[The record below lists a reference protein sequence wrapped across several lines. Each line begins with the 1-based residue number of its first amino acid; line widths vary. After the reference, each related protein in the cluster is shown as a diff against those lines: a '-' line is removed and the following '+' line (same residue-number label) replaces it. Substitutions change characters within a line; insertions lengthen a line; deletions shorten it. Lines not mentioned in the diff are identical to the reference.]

1 MTSDFR
7 VFVTDPPVR
16 HTPDKCVVFNRT
28 ALLLLF
34 FLGGFFCSAEELQA
48 RLFESFKKK
57 KKKRKKCHTSR
68 GDRGLFC
75 LHLFALYSAAFVQW
89 RLYFCTQYYLFFRL
103 LLHSR
108 THTVSFRLKQIV
120 ACQVLTRGKKKKVM
134 MEIIIKKEKK
144 LFVVWRVVLVSCVR
158 LTVGPPRHKTW
169 WRNIKTMIILQ
180 LFVYIHSSCFIQ
192 ELLQSTD
199 WGS

>member
-34 FLGGFFCSAEELQA
+34 FWGGFFCSAEELQA

-120 ACQVLTRGKKKKVM
+120 ACQVLTREKKKSDDGNNN
-134 MEIIIKKEKK
+134 KKRKK
-144 LFVVWRVVLVSCVR
+144 AFCCLTCCSGVLVCVWPLDR
-158 LTVGPPRHKTW
+158 PDTKHGEE
-169 WRNIKTMIILQ
+169 I
-180 LFVYIHSSCFIQ
+180 
-192 ELLQSTD
+192 
-199 WGS
+199 